1 MNFIKYFKLAL
12 FSLVFIGL
20 STARAGSYDDF
31 FTAIQRDN
39 GRAIQAL
46 VQRGFDPNTID
57 PQARHGLTMALAES
71 AVNAAEALL
80 AAPGIDVNFL
90 NAQDESPLMY
100 AALNGHLALAKK
112 LINKEADVNKTG
124 WTPLHYAAT
133 KGHVDI
139 MRLLLKHNAF
149 VDAESPNGTTPLMM
163 AAQYGTGAAVKL
175 LLDEGAQA
183 TQKNQQ
189 GLTALDF
196 AQRASRPDAIKLL
209 SSSIAPSSPSLLNL
223 LIPNS
228 PLIPIRPL
236 IPVSPAV
243 TKQPPAGRW

>member
-12 FSLVFIGL
+12 FSHVLIGF
-20 STARAGSYDDF
+20 SIASAGSYDDF

-39 GRAIQAL
+39 PRAIQAL
-46 VQRGFDPNTID
+46 VQRGFDPNTVD

-71 AVNAAEALL
+71 ALKAAEALL
-80 AAPGIDVNFL
+80 AAPGIDVNYL
-90 NAQDESPLMY
+90 NAEDESPLMF
-100 AALNGHLALAKK
+100 AALHGHLALAKK
-112 LINKEADVNKTG
+112 LIDKEADVNKTG

-133 KGHVDI
+133 KGHVEI
-139 MRLLLKHNAF
+139 MRLLLEHHAF

-209 SSSIAPSSPSLLNL
+209 SSPNPASSPSSPNRPGFLS
-223 LIPNS
+223 PSS
-228 PLIPIRPL
+228 PLDS
-236 IPVSPAV
+236 VGPAV
-243 TKQPPAGRW
+243 TMQPPAGRW

>member
-1 MNFIKYFKLAL
+1 MQNSVSKHFISYFKLSL
-12 FSLVFIGL
+12 ISLVFAVF
-20 STARAGSYDDF
+20 SSAKAGSYDDF

-39 GRAIQAL
+39 ARAITAL
-46 VQRGFDPNTID
+46 LQRGFDPNTID
-57 PQARHGLTMALAES
+57 PQARHGLTMALADS
-71 AVNAAEALL
+71 ALKAAEALL
-80 AAPGIDVNFL
+80 EAPGIDVNFL

-112 LINKEADVNKTG
+112 LIEKDADVNKTS

-133 KGHVDI
+133 KGHVEV
-139 MRLLLKHNAF
+139 MRLLLEHNAF

-163 AAQYGTGAAVKL
+163 AAQYGNGAAVKL

-196 AQRASRPDAIKLL
+196 AQRGSRPDAIKLL
-209 SSSIAPSSPSLLNL
+209 SQ
-223 LIPNS
+223 
-228 PLIPIRPL
+228 
-236 IPVSPAV
+236 PAV
-243 TKQPPAGRW
+243 KQQQLQPAGRW

>member
-1 MNFIKYFKLAL
+1 MQSRAYKNFTSYFKLTL
-12 FSLVFIGL
+12 ISLVFASF
-20 STARAGSYDDF
+20 STANAGSYDDF

-39 GRAIQAL
+39 ARGITAL

-57 PQARHGLTMALAES
+57 PQARHGLTMALADS
-71 AVNAAEALL
+71 ALNAAEALL
-80 AAPGIDVNFL
+80 EAPSIDVNFL

-112 LINKEADVNKTG
+112 LIAKDADVNKTG

-133 KGHVDI
+133 NGHVEV
-139 MRLLLKHNAF
+139 MRLLLDSSAF

-163 AAQYGTGAAVKL
+163 AAQYGNGAAVKL
-175 LLDEGAQA
+175 LLDKGAQA
-183 TQKNQQ
+183 MQKNKQ

-209 SSSIAPSSPSLLNL
+209 T
-223 LIPNS
+223 
-228 PLIPIRPL
+228 
-236 IPVSPAV
+236 PAAI
-243 TKQPPAGRW
+243 KRQQPAGHW

>member
-1 MNFIKYFKLAL
+1 MNFIKYFKLAF

-139 MRLLLKHNAF
+139 MRLLLEHNAF

-196 AQRASRPDAIKLL
+196 AQRASRPDAIRLL
-209 SSSIAPSSPSLLNL
+209 STPSLAG
-223 LIPNS
+223 
-228 PLIPIRPL
+228 
-236 IPVSPAV
+236 PVSPASPAIP
-243 TKQPPAGRW
+243 KQQPAGRW

>member
-1 MNFIKYFKLAL
+1 MNFIKYFKLAS
-12 FSLVFIGL
+12 FCLVFIGL
-20 STARAGSYDDF
+20 STAHAGSYDDF

-71 AVNAAEALL
+71 ALNAAEALL

-90 NAQDESPLMY
+90 NAEDESPLMF
-100 AALNGHLALAKK
+100 AALNGHLALAQK

-133 KGHVDI
+133 KGHVEI
-139 MRLLLKHNAF
+139 MRLLLEHNAF

-209 SSSIAPSSPSLLNL
+209 SSTIAPSSPSLLNWL
-223 LIPNS
+223 SPNS
-228 PLIPIRPL
+228 PLIPISPVS
-236 IPVSPAV
+236 PVSPAV
-243 TKQPPAGRW
+243 TKQPPAGRC